1 MRLKTREIQ
10 YFFFSQYFSDAIRIT
25 LGVLLPPLIFA
36 QFGQLETGL
45 AISVGAFGT
54 SLTDSPGPLRHRRN
68 GILICCFFIAL
79 VALVTDFARMND
91 WTLGVEILLFSFFF
105 SMFTIYGN
113 RAAAIGTA
121 ALLVMVLLM
130 NQHFGPEQPGLSALL
145 ALAGGLWYLLLSLAF
160 SQIGPYRP
168 AQQALGEC
176 IHEVARFLRVKARFY
191 STATNLDEDYR
202 QLVAQQV
209 VVSEKQDAVREML
222 FKSRQMVKEFT
233 NTGRTL
239 VLTFVDVVDLYEQI
253 TKIHYDYASLR
264 DRFGNSGILEEV
276 TRLIQQMA
284 DELDD
289 IGFAIQSDSRYRR
302 RIDISEQLEQLKS
315 RIDAYEAQ
323 ATEGSSLALKKILVN
338 IRNLAQRLH
347 DIQHNYS
354 TKTTA
359 AELPQGLEYAR
370 FVSHQNFSL
379 SLFRDNLS
387 LRSSIFKHAI
397 RVAVAA
403 IAGFLLA
410 RGLDYGHHGYWII
423 LTVIFILKPG
433 FSLTRQRNYQR
444 LIGTLAGGVI
454 GVLILLFVPDMRIQF
469 VFLLIAMVGTY
480 SFLRINYTL
489 MVLFVTPFVLI
500 LFNFMG
506 AGSLGLVEERVVDT
520 LIGCGI
526 AFAANYLVFPSWE
539 SDQLQRFMLDVTR
552 ANTAY
557 LQKLYD
563 GLSGQ
568 QPEVQSYKLA
578 RKQVYVSSA
587 NLSAA
592 FQRMTTEPKKRQ
604 KNSRE
609 VYEFVVLNHL
619 LSSYIATVASGI
631 LENPAQVY
639 PADYSRPVKRALAA
653 MQESLR
659 RLDPKQET
667 AALAHCLSPAEGK
680 EPTPQDADTLLLKE
694 QLNFI
699 QKLSLDICKTTEA
712 IFTGP
717 AAKEKESKRAVLH

>member
-1 MRLKTREIQ
+1 MNLKTREIQ

-36 QFGQLETGL
+36 QFGRLETGL

-54 SLTDSPGPLRHRRN
+54 SLTDSPGPLIHRRN
-68 GILICCFFIAL
+68 GILICTLFISA
-79 VALVTDFARMND
+79 VALLTVLVRMND
-91 WTLGVEILLFSFFF
+91 WILGLEILLFSFFF
-105 SMFTIYGN
+105 SMFSVYGN
-113 RAAAIGTA
+113 RAASIGTA
-121 ALLVMVLLM
+121 ALLVLVLMM
-130 NQHFGPEQPGLSALL
+130 NQHFGPDQAAWVSALL
-145 ALAGGLWYLLLSLAF
+145 VLAGGLWYLLLSLTF
-160 SQIGPYRP
+160 SQIIPYRP

-191 STATNLDEDYR
+191 STGTNLDEDYR

-222 FKSRQMVKEFT
+222 FKSRQIVKEFT

-253 TKIHYDYASLR
+253 TAIHYDYGSLR
-264 DRFGNSGILEEV
+264 ERFGKSGLLEDV
-276 TRLIQQMA
+276 TRLILQMA

-289 IGFAIQSDSRYRR
+289 IGFAIQSDSHYRR
-302 RIDISEQLEQLKS
+302 RFNVREQLEQLKNK
-315 RIDAYEAQ
+315 IDAFEENHS
-323 ATEGSSLALKKILVN
+323 EGSSLVLKKILVN
-338 IRNLAQRLH
+338 LRNLAQRLH

-354 TKTTA
+354 TRTA
-359 AELPQGLEYAR
+359 PEEIREKKLEYSR
-370 FVSHQNFSL
+370 FVSHQDFSL
-379 SLFRDNLS
+379 QIFKDNLS
-387 LRSSIFKHAI
+387 FKSSIFKHAV
-397 RVAVAA
+397 RVAVASM
-403 IAGFLLA
+403 AGFAIA

-444 LIGTLAGGVI
+444 LVGTLAGGLI
-454 GVLILLFVPDMRIQF
+454 GVLILLYVPDLRLQF
-469 VFLLIAMVGTY
+469 VFLLIAMLGTY

-489 MVLFVTPFVLI
+489 MVLCVTPFVLI
-500 LFNFMG
+500 LFNFLG
-506 AGSLGLVEERVVDT
+506 AGSLALVQERIIDT
-520 LIGCGI
+520 LLGCGI

-539 SDQLQRFMLDVTR
+539 SGQLQRFMLDVTR

-557 LQKLYD
+557 LEKLLE
-563 GLSGQ
+563 GLSGRL
-568 QPEVQSYKLA
+568 PEVQDYKLA

-619 LSSYIATVASGI
+619 LSSYIATVVSGI
-631 LENPAQVY
+631 QEAPPRPF
-639 PADYSRPVKRALAA
+639 PADYLRPVKRALAA
-653 MQESLR
+653 LQESLR
-659 RLDPKQET
+659 RLDAKES
-667 AALAHCLSPAEGK
+667 AAPQIHCLNPAEGK
-680 EPTPQDADTLLLKE
+680 REAAPQNAEEMLLEE

-699 QKLSLDICKTTEA
+699 QKLSLDICKTTD
-712 IFTGP
+712 
-717 AAKEKESKRAVLH
+717 AVLAVPATESADRK

>member
-1 MRLKTREIQ
+1 MRLKIREIQ

-54 SLTDSPGPLRHRRN
+54 SLTDSPGPLRDRRN

-91 WTLGVEILLFSFFF
+91 WVLGAEILLFSFFF
-105 SMFTIYGN
+105 SMFTVYGN

-145 ALAGGLWYLLLSLAF
+145 ALAGGLWYLLLALTF
-160 SQIGPYRP
+160 SQIMPYRP
-168 AQQALGEC
+168 AQQALGES

-191 STATNLDEDYR
+191 STGTKLEEDYR

-222 FKSRQMVKEFT
+222 FKSRQMVKDFT

-253 TKIHYDYASLR
+253 MKIHYDYASLR
-264 DRFGNSGILEEV
+264 ERFGSSGILEEV

-302 RIDISEQLEQLKS
+302 RIDVSEQLEQLKNK
-315 RIDAYEAQ
+315 IDAYEAQ
-323 ATEGSSLALKKILVN
+323 QAESSSLVLRKILVN
-338 IRNLAQRLH
+338 LRNLAQRLH
-347 DIQHNYS
+347 DIQQNYS
-354 TKTTA
+354 SKTA
-359 AELPQGLEYAR
+359 PEELPQGLEYAR
-370 FVSHQNFSL
+370 FVSQQNFSPAV
-379 SLFRDNLS
+379 FRDNLS
-387 LRSSIFKHAI
+387 LRSSIFKHAL

-403 IAGFLLA
+403 ITGFILA

-444 LIGTLAGGVI
+444 LVGTLAGGLI
-454 GVLILLFVPDMRIQF
+454 GVLILLFVPDLRLQF
-469 VFLLIAMVGTY
+469 VFLLIAMIGTY

-506 AGSLGLVEERVVDT
+506 AGSLSLVEERIVDT

-539 SDQLQRFMLDVTR
+539 SGQLQRFMLDVTR
-552 ANTAY
+552 ANTDY

-563 GLSGQ
+563 GLSGR
-568 QPEVQSYKLA
+568 QPEVQEYKLA

-631 LENPAQVY
+631 QESPAQAY

-659 RLDPKQET
+659 RLDPTQNPAPNT
-667 AALAHCLSPAEGK
+667 HCLTPAEGK
-680 EPTPQDADTLLLKE
+680 EASPQDAEALLLKE
-694 QLNFI
+694 QLEFI

-712 IFTGP
+712 IFAKP
-717 AAKEKESKRAVLH
+717 AAKEKESKQAVLH

>member
-1 MRLKTREIQ
+1 MPLKTREIQ

-25 LGVLLPPLIFA
+25 LAVLLPPLIFA

-45 AISVGAFGT
+45 AVAVGAFGT
-54 SLTDSPGPLRHRRN
+54 SLTDSPGPLHHRRN

-91 WTLGVEILLFSFFF
+91 WVLGVEIFLFSFFF

-191 STATNLDEDYR
+191 STATNLDEDFR

-222 FKSRQMVKEFT
+222 FKSRQVVKEFT

-264 DRFGNSGILEEV
+264 ERFGNSGILEEV
-276 TRLIQQMA
+276 TRLILQMA

-289 IGFAIQSDSRYRR
+289 IGFAIQSDSHYRR
-302 RIDISEQLEQLKS
+302 RIAISEQLEQLKS
-315 RIDAYEAQ
+315 RIDAYESQ
-323 ATEGSSLALKKILVN
+323 ASEGSSLALKKILVN

-354 TKTTA
+354 TKTSA

-370 FVSHQNFSL
+370 FVSHQNFSF

-387 LRSSIFKHAI
+387 LRSSIFKHSV

-454 GVLILLFVPDMRIQF
+454 GVLILLFVPDMRVQF

-506 AGSLGLVEERVVDT
+506 TGSLGLVEERVVDT
-520 LIGCGI
+520 LIGCAI
-526 AFAANYLVFPSWE
+526 AFAANYLIFPSWE
-539 SDQLQRFMLDVTR
+539 SDQLPRFMLDVAR

-557 LQKLYD
+557 LQKMYE
-563 GLSGQ
+563 GLSGKQ
-568 QPEVQSYKLA
+568 QEVQEYKLA

-604 KNSRE
+604 KNSKE

-619 LSSYIATVASGI
+619 LSSYIATVVSGI
-631 LENPAQVY
+631 QENPVQIY
-639 PADYSRPVKRALAA
+639 PADYNRPARRALVA
-653 MQESLR
+653 MQESHR
-659 RLDPKQET
+659 RLDPSRET
-667 AALAHCLSPAEGK
+667 GPLAHCLSPAEGM
-680 EPTPQDADTLLLKE
+680 ETSPQDVDALLLKE
-694 QLNFI
+694 QLSFI
-699 QKLSLDICKTTEA
+699 HKLSLDILKTTEA

-717 AAKEKESKRAVLH
+717 AANEKESRQAVLH